1 MRRTRGLSFVISF
14 SLSLAVVSSSASA
27 ASSDKFKDC
36 TKLLEKYFWGVGLNR
51 VAVADGYKIIEIR
64 PKVYMANKRLDVD
77 KDGVACEDE
86 SVQYRPAVTTTTTSS
101 TTTTTTL
108 PIAPN
113 APTLVAI
120 TMKTPFDGTGVLTW
134 TDNSNNEDNFYISST
149 DPVKLAGLPLTSIWY
164 KASKNQTTVTP
175 NGMLNGYNYCFWG
188 MASNA
193 FGNSPW
199 SGPVCS
205 VAGTATTTTTAYVP
219 PTTASTVPS
228 SGSSSTSNSSYSIS
242 GYVGSSNVSLT
253 NSWNSFLSSYSISG
267 YVGSSYVS
275 LTSSW
280 NSFLSS
286 YSISGYVGSSYVSL
300 TSSWNRFLSS
310 YSTSGNVGSSYVSAT
325 SSWNRFL
332 NSYSISGSGTPIEAA
347 ILAAVIMP
355 AR

>member
-219 PTTASTVPS
+219 PTNAYVPPTTAYVPS
-228 SGSSSTSNSSYSIS
+228 YGGGGGGSSSNWLGCYFKGKKMWGNVYIASSSWSADFDVYVTSSSWSADLRVYQPSSSWSANSCGHWYI
-242 GYVGSSNVSLT
+242 T
-253 NSWNSFLSSYSISG
+253 
-267 YVGSSYVS
+267 
-275 LTSSW
+275 TSSW
-280 NSFLSS
+280 NADFSVYLTSS
-286 YSISGYVGSSYVSL
+286 SWSSDFSIYL
-300 TSSWNRFLSS
+300 TTSSWNAGR
-310 YSTSGNVGSSYVSAT
+310 
-325 SSWNRFL
+325 
-332 NSYSISGSGTPIEAA
+332 
-347 ILAAVIMP
+347 
-355 AR
+355 